1 MSTSSNEKVR
11 LTRRD
16 AVKLGFV
23 GGVLVGLPSYVFAGE
38 PGNVINNL
46 DTGVVFGI
54 LIRMAISG
62 CLGAG
67 YCYLV
72 PMPSDRWNAFERGVM
87 APGIIAAMIFAQT
100 PSGNELDKNLN
111 DQAFNISLISSAHAQ
126 PRTPAPPRKPT
137 TIRQII
143 RGVLGK

>member
-1 MSTSSNEKVR
+1 MTALSSEEVR

-38 PGNVINNL
+38 PANMINNL
-46 DTGVVFGI
+46 DSAVIAGI
-54 LIRMAISG
+54 LIRMALFG
-62 CLGAG
+62 GLGAG
-67 YCYLV
+67 YGYLV
-72 PMPSDRWNAFERGVM
+72 PLPSDKWSALERGIM
-87 APGIIAAMIFAQT
+87 APGIIAAMLFTQT
-100 PSGNELDKNLN
+100 PSRDKLDAELNN
-111 DQAFNISLISSAHAQ
+111 QAFNMPLISSAYAD
-126 PRTPAPPRKPT
+126 PRTPASPRTPT